1 MEEQK
6 TKQFEELN
14 KYERAM
20 ATASLENKLEAM
32 LHEVQQMALALKISI
47 TLDTSYYNRDENQR
61 VSGCVSFYNGVITQR
76 YFHEPG
82 DFFGIIDEAL
92 AKKPEEKKED

>member
-32 LHEVQQMALALKISI
+32 LNDLQQMALALHISI
-47 TLDTSYYNRDENQR
+47 SLDATFHDFGDPHTSGAASFVGEEVTRR
-61 VSGCVSFYNGVITQR
+61 VLAA
-76 YFHEPG
+76 PG
-82 DFFGIIDEAL
+82 DFFGIIEEAL
-92 AKKPEEKKED
+92 AKKKAEND

>member
-6 TKQFEELN
+6 TKQFKELN

-32 LHEVQQMALALKISI
+32 LNDLQQMALALHISI
-47 TLDTSYYNRDENQR
+47 SLDATFHDFGDPHTSGAASFIGEEVTRR
-61 VSGCVSFYNGVITQR
+61 VL
-76 YFHEPG
+76 EAPG
-82 DFFGIIDEAL
+82 DFFGIIEEAL
-92 AKKPEEKKED
+92 AKKKDEND